1 MTVALEESRQ
11 SAGATGD
18 PIELAKVGHVR
29 LLDSVEMIFN
39 TVDTA
44 IVKIIGLNSIMLVA
58 TVSAQS
64 NLDFMGRHH
73 DPHTLVFLPT
83 NNPHP
88 INNVTTP
95 GAGAGTWSWGGL
107 TSPGGGSKEDATMIV
122 CGFLRL
128 VGGETAALHT

>member
-95 GAGAGTWSWGGL
+95 GAGAVAWGWGAL
-107 TSPGGGSKEDATMIV
+107 STLGGGPHTATTLIGWAVFYIV
-122 CGFLRL
+122 
-128 VGGETAALHT
+128 